1 MEKFDCIIVSSM
13 DRFFSK
19 LILFMML
26 TTALPCFT
34 DMRNKNIDG
43 KPVRLSKKQN
53 AMNLPRCS
61 LQNSKIQSSVYQVP
75 LNVLQAGDASNVA
88 SGQEER

>member
-1 MEKFDCIIVSSM
+1 LYYRIVDGQILLEADPLRDVDDSS
-13 DRFFSK
+13 
-19 LILFMML
+19 
-26 TTALPCFT
+26 ALFT

-53 AMNLPRCS
+53 TMNLPRCS

-75 LNVLQAGDASNVA
+75 LNVPQAGDASNVT

>member
-1 MEKFDCIIVSSM
+1 LYYRIVDGQILLEADPLHDVDDSS
-13 DRFFSK
+13 
-19 LILFMML
+19 
-26 TTALPCFT
+26 ALFT

-61 LQNSKIQSSVYQVP
+61 LQNSKIQILSVSGTFD
-75 LNVLQAGDASNVA
+75 VLQAGDASNVA
-88 SGQEER
+88 SGQGER